1 MACELPPLWW
11 LWEPVETE
19 EPLDCSAGAG
29 GAGGGAGMGAGRGD
43 GSVPFGVLPG
53 SVLACR
59 ARSRT
64 CSMTSLRP
72 SRRPDP
78 GSAVA
83 IRPCPS
89 SVKPPGSGVVISRPS
104 PATPVVSGPT
114 GARHIV
120 GAAGFVGPIGPTTA
134 GPVATGASVVVA
146 DASVVVAD
154 ASVVVAVP
162 VEVVLSGAV
171 VPPVEGAGSSVSPA
185 AGASVPES
193 AVPLSEPVEVEPE
206 SAVDVVSEVGYPE
219 FVSTVEVPESSSDP
233 PLGEL
238 ALPPSSAAGAG
249 SEAGV
254 GAGSE
259 GAAGAGSEAGAAGAG
274 SETATRAGAAG
285 AAGAGAAAGGAGAG
299 AAGAGAE
306 AGGAGTSNVVE
317 PWSVATCGATVPS
330 LEAWSVL
337 PPESEAAGGPIDS
350 GSSAGAPERDSP
362 LWPWK
367 RPSFPAWN
375 QLLGPPAQW
384 LCARA
389 CPDWPLASEPDASAD
404 AAAR

>member
-78 GSAVA
+78 GSTVA

-134 GPVATGASVVVA
+134 GPVATGASVVVADASVVVA

-285 AAGAGAAAGGAGAG
+285 AAGAGAEGGAAGAGPEPARRAGAGGPGGGGAEGGGGGAG

-306 AGGAGTSNVVE
+306 AGGA
-317 PWSVATCGATVPS
+317 
-330 LEAWSVL
+330 
-337 PPESEAAGGPIDS
+337 
-350 GSSAGAPERDSP
+350 
-362 LWPWK
+362 
-367 RPSFPAWN
+367 
-375 QLLGPPAQW
+375 
-384 LCARA
+384 
-389 CPDWPLASEPDASAD
+389 
-404 AAAR
+404 

>member
-154 ASVVVAVP
+154 ASVVVADASVVVADASVVVADASVVVADASVVVAVP

-259 GAAGAGSEAGAAGAG
+259 GAA
-274 SETATRAGAAG
+274 
-285 AAGAGAAAGGAGAG
+285 
-299 AAGAGAE
+299 
-306 AGGAGTSNVVE
+306 
-317 PWSVATCGATVPS
+317 
-330 LEAWSVL
+330 
-337 PPESEAAGGPIDS
+337 
-350 GSSAGAPERDSP
+350 
-362 LWPWK
+362 
-367 RPSFPAWN
+367 
-375 QLLGPPAQW
+375 
-384 LCARA
+384 
-389 CPDWPLASEPDASAD
+389 
-404 AAAR
+404 

>member
-154 ASVVVAVP
+154 ASVVVADASVVVADASVVVAVP

-274 SETATRAGAAG
+274 SETATGAGAAG
-285 AAGAGAAAGGAGAG
+285 AAGAGGAGGAGAGGAGAGGAGAGAGGAGAGAAG

-306 AGGAGTSNVVE
+306 AGGAG
-317 PWSVATCGATVPS
+317 AG
-330 LEAWSVL
+330 
-337 PPESEAAGGPIDS
+337 AAG
-350 GSSAGAPERDSP
+350 AG
-362 LWPWK
+362 
-367 RPSFPAWN
+367 
-375 QLLGPPAQW
+375 
-384 LCARA
+384 
-389 CPDWPLASEPDASAD
+389 
-404 AAAR
+404 

>member
-83 IRPCPS
+83 I
-89 SVKPPGSGVVISRPS
+89 SRPS

-134 GPVATGASVVVA
+134 GPVTTGASVVVADVSMVVADVSMVVADASVVVA

-154 ASVVVAVP
+154 ASVVVA
-162 VEVVLSGAV
+162 
-171 VPPVEGAGSSVSPA
+171 
-185 AGASVPES
+185 
-193 AVPLSEPVEVEPE
+193 
-206 SAVDVVSEVGYPE
+206 
-219 FVSTVEVPESSSDP
+219 
-233 PLGEL
+233 
-238 ALPPSSAAGAG
+238 
-249 SEAGV
+249 
-254 GAGSE
+254 
-259 GAAGAGSEAGAAGAG
+259 
-274 SETATRAGAAG
+274 
-285 AAGAGAAAGGAGAG
+285 
-299 AAGAGAE
+299 
-306 AGGAGTSNVVE
+306 
-317 PWSVATCGATVPS
+317 
-330 LEAWSVL
+330 
-337 PPESEAAGGPIDS
+337 
-350 GSSAGAPERDSP
+350 
-362 LWPWK
+362 
-367 RPSFPAWN
+367 
-375 QLLGPPAQW
+375 
-384 LCARA
+384 
-389 CPDWPLASEPDASAD
+389 
-404 AAAR
+404 

>member
-1 MACELPPLWW
+1 VVVA
-11 LWEPVETE
+11 
-19 EPLDCSAGAG
+19 DA
-29 GAGGGAGMGAGRGD
+29 
-43 GSVPFGVLPG
+43 SVVVADA
-53 SVLACR
+53 SVV
-59 ARSRT
+59 
-64 CSMTSLRP
+64 
-72 SRRPDP
+72 
-78 GSAVA
+78 VA
-83 IRPCPS
+83 D
-89 SVKPPGSGVVISRPS
+89 
-104 PATPVVSGPT
+104 
-114 GARHIV
+114 
-120 GAAGFVGPIGPTTA
+120 
-134 GPVATGASVVVA
+134 ASVVVA

-285 AAGAGAAAGGAGAG
+285 AGAE
-299 AAGAGAE
+299 GAGAE

-389 CPDWPLASEPDASAD
+389 
-404 AAAR
+404 